1 MKKLLFLLPLL
12 PSLLLADISA
22 EKLAEIRQQSLEQA
36 VEFHKGKNPSTS
48 QLLQTAREF
57 EDYLLNQKPVS
68 KSVAVKKYHKWK
80 RSPPTMPAPTKG
92 VIRLRKPVT
101 LKVCL

>member
-12 PSLLLADISA
+12 PSLLLADVSA
-22 EKLAEIRQQSLEQA
+22 EKLAEIRQQALEQA
-36 VEFHKGKNPSTS
+36 VIFHKGKNPSTS

-68 KSVAVKKYHKWK
+68 KPVAVKKNTTSGREAHLQCQHLQ
-80 RSPPTMPAPTKG
+80 R
-92 VIRLRKPVT
+92 
-101 LKVCL
+101 